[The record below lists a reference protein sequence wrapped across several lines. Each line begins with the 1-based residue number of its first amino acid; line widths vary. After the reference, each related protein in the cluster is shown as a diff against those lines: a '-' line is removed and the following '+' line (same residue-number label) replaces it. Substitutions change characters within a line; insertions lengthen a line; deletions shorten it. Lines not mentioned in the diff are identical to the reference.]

1 MQQMEA
7 VLVLESK
14 KKEIAQSELWRLVQ
28 AYHTN
33 MRTRSGGKLDA
44 RTKKVLI
51 PKNF

>member
-1 MQQMEA
+1 MQQTEA

-33 MRTRSGGKLDA
+33 MRIRSEGRPDA

-51 PKNF
+51 QKNF